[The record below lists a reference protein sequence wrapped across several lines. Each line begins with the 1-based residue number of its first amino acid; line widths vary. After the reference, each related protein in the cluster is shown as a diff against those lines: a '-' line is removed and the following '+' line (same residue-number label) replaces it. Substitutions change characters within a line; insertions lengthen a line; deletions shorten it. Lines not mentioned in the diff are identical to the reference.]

1 VTVLRSIALLLAM
14 ILAVLSLA
22 WPVGWP
28 KSPGGRSLVS
38 YTLAF
43 VFAIAALLLFPYGH
57 GPSVPFFGMVALLA
71 WGGLALLW
79 FIRRNPQIS
88 NPEWTRQP
96 WSVADW
102 GLIVILLAASLAAA
116 LN

>member
-1 VTVLRSIALLLAM
+1 MTALRTVALLVAM

-22 WPVGWP
+22 WPFGWP
-28 KSPGGRSLVS
+28 KTPGGRSLIS

-43 VFAIAALLLFPYGH
+43 VFAIAALLVFPYGH
-57 GPSVPFFGMVALLA
+57 GPNVPFFGVVALVA
-71 WGGLALLW
+71 WGGLAVLW
-79 FIRRNPQIS
+79 FIRRNPQLD
-88 NPEWTRQP
+88 NPEWTKQP

-102 GLIVILLAASLAAA
+102 GLIFILLAAGVAAA